1 MHMADELVMAK
12 ENLIQEMGRLSSFVG
27 FNKAMGQIYGLL
39 YLSIEPISL
48 GEIAE
53 QLGISKGN
61 ASLNI
66 RYMERWGLIQP
77 ISKKGDRRDYYQAE
91 TNFWKIVRDI
101 LTERD
106 KKEIDHTLNAIASML
121 SSVSTAG
128 NDETSNEIGF
138 YKERLGHMLDFG
150 NAINHMVQA
159 FLTFDSLR
167 INSLMRSEPEKNQ
180 SHHIEVEE

>member
-1 MHMADELVMAK
+1 
-12 ENLIQEMGRLSSFVG
+12 
-27 FNKAMGQIYGLL
+27 MGQIYALL
-39 YLSIEPISL
+39 YLSIEPVSL

-53 QLGISKGN
+53 QLCISKGN

-66 RYMERWGLIQP
+66 RNMERWGLIHP
-77 ISKKGDRRDYYQAE
+77 ISKRGDRRDYYQAE
-91 TNFWKIVRDI
+91 TDFWKIARGI
-101 LTERD
+101 LNERD
-106 KKEIDHTLNAIASML
+106 KKEMDHTLNAIASML
-121 SSVSTAG
+121 NSVNAVSNDATSS
-128 NDETSNEIGF
+128 EISF

-167 INSLMRSEPEKNQ
+167 INSLMKYGPEKSQ